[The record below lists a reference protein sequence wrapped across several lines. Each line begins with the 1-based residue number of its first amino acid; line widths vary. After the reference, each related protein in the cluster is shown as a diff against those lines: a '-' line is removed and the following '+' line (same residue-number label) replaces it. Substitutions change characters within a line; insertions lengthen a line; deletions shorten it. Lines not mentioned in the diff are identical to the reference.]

1 MDMKS
6 AFVHGDIKEEIYID
20 HLKGMYMIDLL
31 IASWRNHY
39 TLSSKNQGPSML
51 RWILSFCLKV
61 FLEFIKIWMST
72 FWDNMILFSW

>member
-31 IASWRNHY
+31 IAS
-39 TLSSKNQGPSML
+39 
-51 RWILSFCLKV
+51 
-61 FLEFIKIWMST
+61 
-72 FWDNMILFSW
+72 